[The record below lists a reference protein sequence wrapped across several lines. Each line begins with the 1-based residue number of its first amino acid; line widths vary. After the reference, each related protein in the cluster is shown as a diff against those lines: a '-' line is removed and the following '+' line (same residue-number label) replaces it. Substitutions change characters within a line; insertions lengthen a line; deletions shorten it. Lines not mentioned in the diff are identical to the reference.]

1 MGAVPSFRWAWLG
14 WIAGASV
21 GCAAHAPVAR
31 TPLAVPVVDEP
42 AAPAS
47 EAETYK
53 YCAGTVTE
61 WEEHKCIWELT
72 PEQQRRRGYSQRL
85 VYRNGRLERF
95 ETVTGSGAIYKSD
108 TSTTSTYRYEAGR
121 IAEYTS
127 TNRNGVLKGGAVF
140 RDGMRLILWQDEQ
153 GRPKPKK
160 DSKVSG
166 LRRTLSAQGRVLS
179 YEYVDH
185 AGKPTP
191 FGGVSRVD
199 VKRSPQGAVLEE
211 CFFGD
216 DGEPIRNSEGVH
228 RIEYEV
234 DQHGAAVAERYFD
247 EQGQPTPSQGVYVE
261 RTQYDDVGNTR
272 DVAYY
277 DTQNNL
283 VMSLTEGAARLH
295 YTRDARG
302 NETKLELFDTM
313 GRPVVGAYHYASR
326 TRRFDEHDLTSEWA
340 YFGTDGAPLR
350 TSDVGDAIM
359 RPTRDTR
366 GNVIRERFYDEKAA
380 PTLGVDGYHEVD
392 IGYDARDNPISYHYL
407 DLASTPVMIKQ
418 GYHWRKLTYDGDRLI
433 RTEYFDPKDQP
444 VNAFG
449 KYGITE
455 IVYAPDGSEAERRN
469 LDASASPLLSCNGQ
483 LPAELQT
490 ELSER
495 ATHAR
500 FCYELLLRKSPRA
513 TGKLMVELRLDAKGE
528 VARAS
533 LVSDELAEPELSRC
547 VLDLMQARG
556 FDNAPVG
563 GCAVVRVPLSFR
575 PKPSDP

>member
-1 MGAVPSFRWAWLG
+1 MGAVMSWRWAWLG
-14 WIAGASV
+14 WMAGASI
-21 GCAAHAPVAR
+21 GCAPHAPVAR
-31 TPLAVPVVDEP
+31 TPQAVAVADGTD
-42 AAPAS
+42 APAT

-72 PEQQRRRGYSQRL
+72 PEQQRRRSYSQRL

-108 TSTTSTYRYEAGR
+108 TSTTSTYRYESGR
-121 IAEYTS
+121 IVEYS
-127 TNRNGVLKGGAVF
+127 SSNRNGVLKGGGVYS
-140 RDGMRLILWQDEQ
+140 DGLRLVSWKDEQ

-160 DSKVSG
+160 DSKASG

-179 YEYVDH
+179 YEYVDS

-191 FGGVSRVD
+191 FEGVSRVD
-199 VKRSPQGAVLEE
+199 VKRSPQGAVLAES
-211 CFFGD
+211 FFGD
-216 DGEPIRNSEGVH
+216 DGQPLRNSEGVH
-228 RIEYEV
+228 RVEYEV
-234 DQHGAAVAERYFD
+234 DEHGVAVEARYFD
-247 EQGQPTPSQGVYVE
+247 EQGQPTPSEGVYVQ

-272 DVAYY
+272 DVAFY

-283 VMSLTEGAARLH
+283 VMSLTEGAARMH

-302 NETKLELFDTM
+302 NETKLELFDTA
-313 GRPVVGAYHYASR
+313 GRPIIGRHHYAAR
-326 TRRFDEHDLTSEWA
+326 TRRFDEHDLTVEWA

-359 RPTRDTR
+359 RQTRDAR
-366 GNVIRERFYDEKAA
+366 GNVIRERFFDEAAA
-380 PTLGVDGYHEVD
+380 PSLGVDGDHGVD
-392 IGYDARDNPISYHYL
+392 IGYDARDNPISYRYF
-407 DLASTPVMIKQ
+407 DLTFAPVVVKQ
-418 GYHWRKLTYDGDRLI
+418 GYQWRKLTYDGDRLI
-433 RTEYFDPKDQP
+433 RIEYFDAKDRP

-455 IVYAPDGSEAERRN
+455 IAYAPDGSEAERRN
-469 LDASASPLLSCNGQ
+469 IDASASPLLSCSGQ
-483 LPAELQT
+483 VTAELQA
-490 ELSER
+490 EISGR
-495 ATHAR
+495 AGRTR
-500 FCYELLLRKSPRA
+500 SCYERLLRTSPKA
-513 TGKLMVELRLDAKGE
+513 TGKLIVELRLDAKGQ

-533 LVSDELAEPELSRC
+533 LVTDELAEPELSSC
-547 VLDLMQARG
+547 VLGLMRSRS

-563 GCAVVRVPLSFR
+563 GCAVVRVPLAFR